1 VQTTIL
7 EQSEIGRPEYIRFP
21 RPGDRCRLTGLSRS
35 TLAELVVPCD
45 ANRHKPPVKS
55 LVVKK
60 RGAVRGIRLI
70 NFDSLLDHLH
80 KLEGESASPSG
91 KDYT

>member
-1 VQTTIL
+1 MQTIL
-7 EQSEIGRPEYIRFP
+7 EQRDIPRPEYLRLP
-21 RPGDRCRLTGLSRS
+21 RPGARCALTGLSRS

-45 ANRHKPPVKS
+45 ANGFKPPVKS

-80 KLEGESASPSG
+80 KLEALDSDNGEL
-91 KDYT
+91 DT